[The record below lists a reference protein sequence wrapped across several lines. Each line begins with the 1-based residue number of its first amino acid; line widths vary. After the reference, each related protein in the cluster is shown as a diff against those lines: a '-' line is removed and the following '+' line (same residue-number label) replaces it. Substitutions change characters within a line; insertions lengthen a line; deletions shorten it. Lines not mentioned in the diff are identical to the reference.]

1 MAIRLGCLILDF
13 DVVISDTYMRII
25 DCHVHLN
32 KYDQMRSQGKKFM
45 SFENRLDALIETMDR
60 NNIDYSIVISS
71 YKVDANRPSTSQI
84 IDTVSKN
91 EELRKRVGIVTGFT
105 IDNHTDEDLK
115 RHRNWLKDRL
125 ILGIKLY
132 CGYEHYY
139 PYDKRY
145 QKVYDVCTE
154 YRVPVMIHTG
164 DAYSNMAKLRYAHP
178 LNVDDIAVD
187 NPELRIVMCHLGNP
201 WIADCQEVLYKNSN
215 VYSDI
220 SGLVVGDFRLPSTTR
235 YLSQINDLLNYV
247 GKPHRLLYGS
257 DWPIS
262 SMGSYLAFVR
272 KLGLDKDSYD
282 LMISRNVKHIF
293 RL

>member
-1 MAIRLGCLILDF
+1 MP
-13 DVVISDTYMRII
+13 II

-32 KYDQMRSQGKKFM
+32 KYDKIGSLTKRST
-45 SFENRLDALIETMDR
+45 SLENRLDALAQSMNK
-60 NNIDYSIVISS
+60 NNVDYSIVISS
-71 YKVDANRPSTSQI
+71 YRVDANRPSTSQI
-84 IDTVSKN
+84 IDIVGRN
-91 EELRKRVGIVTGFT
+91 ENIRDRIGIVTGFT
-105 IDNHTDEDLK
+105 INNHAEKDLK
-115 RHRNWLKDRL
+115 QYRIWLKDRL
-125 ILGIKLY
+125 IKGIKLY

-145 QKVYDVCTE
+145 QKVYDICTE
-154 YRVPVMIHTG
+154 YGVPVMIHTG
-164 DAYSNMAKLRYAHP
+164 DTYSSTAKLRYAHP

-201 WIADCQEVLYKNSN
+201 WVADCQEVLYKNSN

-220 SGLVVGDFRLPSTTR
+220 SGLVVGDFGLPSARR
-235 YLSQINDLLNYV
+235 YASQINDLLNYV

-262 SMGSYLAFVR
+262 NMDSYLAFVR
-272 KLGLDKDSYD
+272 KLELDEDSYD
-282 LMISRNVKHIF
+282 LLMSRNARNIF

>member
-1 MAIRLGCLILDF
+1 MP
-13 DVVISDTYMRII
+13 II

-32 KYDQMRSQGKKFM
+32 KYDRIKPQTKK
-45 SFENRLDALIETMDR
+45 SVLLENRLDSLLQSMDS
-60 NNIDYSIVISS
+60 NNVDYSIVISS
-71 YKVDANRPSTSQI
+71 YRVDANRPSASQI
-84 IDTVSKN
+84 IDVAYKN
-91 EELRKRVGIVTGFT
+91 ENIRNRIGIVTGFT

-115 RHRNWLKDRL
+115 QYRTWLKDRL
-125 ILGIKLY
+125 IIGIKLY

-139 PYDKRY
+139 PYDERY
-145 QKVYDVCTE
+145 QKVYDTCIE
-154 YRVPVMIHTG
+154 YGIPVMIHTG
-164 DAYSNMAKLRYAHP
+164 DAYSSTAKLRYAHP

-201 WIADCQEVLYKNSN
+201 WIVDCQEILYKNRN

-220 SGLVVGDFRLPSTTR
+220 SGLVVGDFNLPSATR
-235 YLSQINDLLNYV
+235 YVSQINDLLNYV

-262 SMGSYLAFVR
+262 NMGSYLAFVR
-272 KLGLDKDSYD
+272 KLELDEDSYD
-282 LMISRNVKHIF
+282 LMMSRNTKYIF

>member
-1 MAIRLGCLILDF
+1 MP
-13 DVVISDTYMRII
+13 II

-32 KYDQMRSQGKKFM
+32 KYDKIGSLSRRFASLG
-45 SFENRLDALIETMDR
+45 NRLDALVQSM
-60 NNIDYSIVISS
+60 NNNHVDYSIVISS
-71 YKVDANRPSTSQI
+71 YRVDVNRPSTSQI
-84 IDTVSKN
+84 IDIVDKDEN
-91 EELRKRVGIVTGFT
+91 IRNKIGIVAGFT
-105 IDNHTDEDLK
+105 INNHTEEDLK
-115 RHRNWLKDRL
+115 QYKIWLKDRL
-125 ILGIKLY
+125 IKGVKLY

-145 QKVYDVCTE
+145 QKVYDICME

-164 DAYSNMAKLRYAHP
+164 DTYSSTAKLRYAHP

-201 WIADCQEVLYKNSN
+201 WVADCQEVLYKNSN

-220 SGLVVGDFRLPSTTR
+220 SGLVVGDFGLHSARR
-235 YLSQINDLLNYV
+235 YVNQINDLLNYV

-262 SMGSYLAFVR
+262 NMDSYLAFVR
-272 KLGLDKDSYD
+272 KLELDADSYD
-282 LMISRNVKHIF
+282 LLMSRNTRNIF

>member
-1 MAIRLGCLILDF
+1 MP
-13 DVVISDTYMRII
+13 II

-32 KYDQMRSQGKKFM
+32 KYDKMGSQAKKFTVL
-45 SFENRLDALIETMDR
+45 ENRLDALLQSMTK
-60 NNIDYSIVISS
+60 NNVDYSIVISS
-71 YKVDANRPSTSQI
+71 YMVDANRPSTSQI
-84 IDTVSKN
+84 INIVSRN
-91 EELRKRVGIVTGFT
+91 ENIRNRIRIVTGFT

-115 RHRNWLKDRL
+115 QYITWLEDRL
-125 ILGIKLY
+125 IIGIKLY

-145 QKVYDVCTE
+145 QEVYDICME
-154 YRVPVMIHTG
+154 YGVPVMIHTG
-164 DAYSNMAKLRYAHP
+164 DAYSSKAKLRYAHP
-178 LNVDDIAVD
+178 LNIDDIAVD

-220 SGLVVGDFRLPSTTR
+220 SGLVVGDFRLPSAIR
-235 YLSQINDLLNYV
+235 YVSQINNLLNYV

-262 SMGSYLAFVR
+262 NMGSYLAFVR
-272 KLGLDKDSYD
+272 KLELDKDLYD
-282 LMISRNVKHIF
+282 LMMSRNTTYII

>member
-1 MAIRLGCLILDF
+1 MP
-13 DVVISDTYMRII
+13 II

-32 KYDQMRSQGKKFM
+32 KYDKIGSLSKRFTSL
-45 SFENRLDALIETMDR
+45 ENRLDALVQSMD
-60 NNIDYSIVISS
+60 NNHVDYSIVISS
-71 YKVDANRPSTSQI
+71 YRVDANRPSTSQI
-84 IDTVSKN
+84 IDIVGKN
-91 EELRKRVGIVTGFT
+91 ENIRNKIGIVTGFT
-105 IDNHTDEDLK
+105 IDNHTEEDLK
-115 RHRNWLKDRL
+115 QYRIWLKDRL
-125 ILGIKLY
+125 IKGVKLY

-145 QKVYDVCTE
+145 QKVYNICME
-154 YRVPVMIHTG
+154 YGVPVMIHTG
-164 DAYSNMAKLRYAHP
+164 DTYSSTAKLRYAHP

-201 WIADCQEVLYKNSN
+201 WVADCQEVLYKNSN

-220 SGLVVGDFRLPSTTR
+220 SGLVVGDFGLHSARR
-235 YLSQINDLLNYV
+235 YVSQINDLLNYV

-262 SMGSYLAFVR
+262 NMDSYLAFVR
-272 KLGLDKDSYD
+272 KLELDADSYD
-282 LMISRNVKHIF
+282 LLMSRNTRNIF

>member
-1 MAIRLGCLILDF
+1 MP
-13 DVVISDTYMRII
+13 II

-32 KYDQMRSQGKKFM
+32 MYDKIRSHARKFM
-45 SFENRLDALIETMDR
+45 SLENRLDALLENMNK

-84 IDTVSKN
+84 IDIVNKN
-91 EELRKRVGIVTGFT
+91 ENIRKRIGIVTGFT
-105 IDNHTDEDLK
+105 IDNHTDEDLRQYK
-115 RHRNWLKDRL
+115 TWLKDR
-125 ILGIKLY
+125 IIIGIKLY
-132 CGYEHYY
+132 CGYEHYF
-139 PYDKRY
+139 PYDRRY
-145 QKVYDVCTE
+145 QKVYDICTE
-154 YRVPVMIHTG
+154 YGVPIMIHTG
-164 DAYSNMAKLRYAHP
+164 DAYSSTAKLRYAHP

-187 NPELRIVMCHLGNP
+187 NPELGIVMCHLGNP

-220 SGLVVGDFRLPSTTR
+220 SGLVVGDFRSPSTAR

-247 GKPHRLLYGS
+247 GKPHHLLYGS

-262 SMGSYLAFVR
+262 NMGSYLTFVR

-282 LMISRNVKHIF
+282 LMMSRNSRNIF

>member
-1 MAIRLGCLILDF
+1 MP
-13 DVVISDTYMRII
+13 II

-32 KYDQMRSQGKKFM
+32 KYDKIGSLSKRFTSL
-45 SFENRLDALIETMDR
+45 ENRLDALVQSMD
-60 NNIDYSIVISS
+60 NNHVDYSIVISS
-71 YKVDANRPSTSQI
+71 YRVDAKRPSTSQI
-84 IDTVSKN
+84 IDIVGKN
-91 EELRKRVGIVTGFT
+91 ENIRNKIGIVTGFT
-105 IDNHTDEDLK
+105 IDNHTEEDLK
-115 RHRNWLKDRL
+115 QYRIWLKDRL
-125 ILGIKLY
+125 IKGVKLY

-145 QKVYDVCTE
+145 QKVYDICME
-154 YRVPVMIHTG
+154 YGVPVMIHTG
-164 DAYSNMAKLRYAHP
+164 DTYSSTAKLRYAHP

-201 WIADCQEVLYKNSN
+201 WVADCQEVLYKNPN

-220 SGLVVGDFRLPSTTR
+220 SGLVVGDFGLHSARR
-235 YLSQINDLLNYV
+235 YVSQINDLLNYV

-262 SMGSYLAFVR
+262 NMDSYLAFVR
-272 KLGLDKDSYD
+272 KLELDEDSYD
-282 LMISRNVKHIF
+282 LLMSRNARNIF